1 MLRGLLGRRS
11 KNRDGPP
18 SRYPMAGIAGTEG
31 FEPARQVEATLP
43 LDGTRRRQRR
53 RRPRREDRDRG
64 AADPFYPWSGVR
76 GLKPPAASGVYRGVA
91 EKEQA
96 ARFARRVQ
104 HDRQVPTSGEST
116 AGRGS
121 QPREPRRAA
130 PPARR

>member
-1 MLRGLLGRRS
+1 MWGGLLGRRS
-11 KNRDGPP
+11 KNRAGPP

-31 FEPARQVEATLP
+31 SGPARQVEATLP

-91 EKEQA
+91 EKEEA
-96 ARFARRVQ
+96 ARFARRGQ
-104 HDRQVPTSGEST
+104 HDRQAPPSREST
-116 AGRGS
+116 AGRG
-121 QPREPRRAA
+121 PRPPEPRTAG
-130 PPARR
+130 P